1 MVSLGLSP
9 DWRYRKKTNTV
20 SLRISGA
27 SGQSALFYI
36 FAAVLAALLF
46 GFAGRFLD
54 PAVRAD
60 IDSILL
66 APLMGGFLGL
76 LNTFAGIMIAFT
88 ICSGVLGVGD
98 SASLGKIGKGLVLR
112 LFLISLSIAAFS
124 LTFASL
130 FMNLL
135 FSAASVSGGSEL
147 DEISKMIFG
156 ILPTDPVSPFLNCNT
171 MQIIVIS
178 MFAGIALLT
187 MDEHGSTLH
196 RLVEECTAV
205 TQMLTSSVCKLI
217 PGFVFIA
224 LLRQI
229 WSGAEAKLL
238 ALWKPLA
245 LIAASVLIITAFL
258 LLFTAMKTR
267 KSPIFL
273 LKCLMP
279 PFLVAFTTASSMSAF
294 SVSMETCEKKLGMK
308 RSFLKFAL
316 PVGSVIFKPA
326 FLCMLCV
333 LSCSMADI
341 FDLQVSIS
349 WFIMAWLTA
358 TLLSI
363 AVPPIPG
370 AAMTIYSILFA
381 QLSIPTEALL
391 LAAAMDVVTDFWDTG
406 FNVLLLNLEIFR
418 EGYEV
423 MNEQ

>member
-130 FMNLL
+130 FMDLL

-156 ILPTDPVSPFLNCNT
+156 ILPSDPVSPFLNCNT

-178 MFAGIALLT
+178 LFAGIALLT

-229 WSGAEAKLL
+229 WSGSAAKLL

-258 LLFTAMKTR
+258 LLFTAIKTR

-294 SVSMETCEKKLGMK
+294 SVSMETCEKKLGVK
-308 RSFLKFAL
+308 RSFLEFAL

-326 FLCMLCV
+326 SLCMLCV